1 MSSSSTDLTERQR
14 AILTAVVEDFI
25 ATGNAV
31 GSKNIA
37 GRRGLSVSASTI
49 RAELGRLEEMGL
61 LNQPHTSAGRVPT
74 DLGYRHYSEELID
87 EPGPLPA
94 RVEQAL
100 SLDQVRREVDQAL
113 GQLADA
119 LAQATNLLGVVT
131 SPAATTS
138 TVRRVEVL
146 SLQPQLVMV
155 VVITSTGGVIKRV
168 LAFDTAVEPAL
179 ADWAGD
185 FLNERL
191 TGEGVGSRR
200 ALARLTDE
208 GLSPREQ
215 EIIGALAPAVTEL
228 EDNEEC
234 VIHVGGR
241 SHFLS
246 AQRAGDI
253 ATIDALMTTLEERY
267 AVLEL
272 LRSTLDQN
280 EVYLRVGSE
289 LGGRRLAGISM
300 VAANYGVAHRNL
312 GTVSLF
318 GPSRMDYRL
327 AIPAVR
333 RAASILSEYVDE
345 VYE

>member
-1 MSSSSTDLTERQR
+1 
-14 AILTAVVEDFI
+14 
-25 ATGNAV
+25 
-31 GSKNIA
+31 
-37 GRRGLSVSASTI
+37 
-49 RAELGRLEEMGL
+49 
-61 LNQPHTSAGRVPT
+61 
-74 DLGYRHYSEELID
+74 
-87 EPGPLPA
+87 
-94 RVEQAL
+94 
-100 SLDQVRREVDQAL
+100 
-113 GQLADA
+113 
-119 LAQATNLLGVVT
+119 
-131 SPAATTS
+131 
-138 TVRRVEVL
+138 
-146 SLQPQLVMV
+146 MV

-168 LAFDTAVEPAL
+168 LAFDGPIEPAL

-200 ALARLTDE
+200 ALTQLMEE
-208 GLSPREQ
+208 GLSPRERQ
-215 EIIGALAPAVTEL
+215 IIDALAPAVTEL

-246 AQRAGDI
+246 AQRAGDV

-267 AVLEL
+267 ALLEI

-280 EVYLRVGSE
+280 EVYLRVGSD

>member
-1 MSSSSTDLTERQR
+1 MTADLTERQR
-14 AILTAVVEDFI
+14 VILTAVVEDFI
-25 ATGNAV
+25 ATGAPV

-37 GRRGLSVSASTI
+37 NTRALGVSASTI

-74 DLGYRHYSEELID
+74 DLGYRHYSEDLLD
-87 EPGPLPA
+87 APGKLPA
-94 RVEQAL
+94 RVEKAL
-100 SLDQVRREVDQAL
+100 NLDEVRREVDQAL
-113 GQLADA
+113 GQLAEA

-131 SPAATTS
+131 SPAATT
-138 TVRRVEVL
+138 TTIRRVEVL
-146 SLQPQLVMV
+146 ALQPQLVMV

-168 LAFDTAVEPAL
+168 LAFDAPVEQAL
-179 ADWAGD
+179 ADWAGE
-185 FLNERL
+185 FLNEHL

-200 ALARLTDE
+200 LLARLTDQ
-208 GLSPREQ
+208 GLAGRER
-215 EIIGALAPAVTEL
+215 ELIDALAPAVTEL
-228 EDNEEC
+228 DDDEEY

-246 AQRAGDI
+246 AQRAGDV

-267 AVLEL
+267 ALLEM

-280 EVYLRVGSE
+280 EVYLRVGTD

-333 RAASILSEYVDE
+333 RAANILSEYVDE